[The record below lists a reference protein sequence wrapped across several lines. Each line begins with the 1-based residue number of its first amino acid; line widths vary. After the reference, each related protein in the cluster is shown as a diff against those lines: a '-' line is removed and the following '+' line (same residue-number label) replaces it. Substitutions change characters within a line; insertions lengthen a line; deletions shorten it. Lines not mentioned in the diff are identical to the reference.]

1 MRAMPVDTVLDD
13 DLEILAGAAL
23 RLLGDGAGAA
33 ELAERF
39 SRLRIPREPAD
50 AARLLDGLAL
60 LGLVRVA
67 NTLNGEPTYVPT
79 LLGQQ
84 YSGTLAGDSNQL
96 SAELAELER
105 LRTDFISTI
114 AHELRTPLTAI
125 RTSVGLLLEYS
136 VAPDPAIRTRLLEN
150 AARSADHMQRL
161 VSDLLD
167 LARFRTGHIRL
178 QLRRF
183 DACSLARDAG
193 AVIAPLIEER
203 GQSLEISVPE
213 EPVWV
218 YADRRRLE
226 QVLLNLLSNA
236 QKFSSDGARIRL
248 TLRADEEAAE
258 WSVRDEGPGISQ
270 GDQAHLFERFFT
282 REPDLIGRRAGA
294 GLGLPIALAIAQAHG
309 GTISV
314 DSTVGLGST
323 FTLATPRYTEVEADE
338 E

>member
-1 MRAMPVDTVLDD
+1 MAMMPVDAVSDD

-33 ELAERF
+33 ELVERF
-39 SRLRIPREPAD
+39 SRLRIPRDPAD
-50 AARLLDGLAL
+50 AARLLDYLSR

-84 YSGTLAGDSNQL
+84 YAGMFPGGHPL
-96 SAELAELER
+96 SVELEELER

-150 AARSADHMQRL
+150 AARSTDHMQRL
-161 VSDLLD
+161 VADLLD

-178 QLRRF
+178 QPRRF
-183 DACSLARDAG
+183 DACDLAREAG
-193 AVIAPLIEER
+193 AVIAPLIEDR
-203 GQSLEISVPE
+203 SQSLEISVPD

-236 QKFSSDGARIRL
+236 QKFSPDGARIRL
-248 TLRADEEAAE
+248 SLQAGEDRAE
-258 WSVRDEGPGISQ
+258 WSVRDEGPGIDQ
-270 GDQAHLFERFFT
+270 EDQAHLFERFFT
-282 REPDLIGRRAGA
+282 REPDALGRRAGA

-309 GTISV
+309 GTITV
-314 DSTVGLGST
+314 ASTVGQGST
-323 FTLATPRYTEVEADE
+323 FTLSTPRYTEVEADE
-338 E
+338 

>member
-1 MRAMPVDTVLDD
+1 MRAMPVDAVSDD
-13 DLEILAGAAL
+13 DLDILAGAAL

-39 SRLRIPREPAD
+39 SRLRIPRDPAD
-50 AARLLDGLAL
+50 AAGLLDGLAR

-84 YSGTLAGDSNQL
+84 YAGMLAGDSHLL
-96 SAELAELER
+96 SAELEELER

-136 VAPDPAIRTRLLEN
+136 VAPDQAIRTKLLEN

-161 VSDLLD
+161 VADLLD

-178 QLRRF
+178 QPRRF
-183 DACSLARDAG
+183 DACELARDAA

-203 GQSLEISVPE
+203 GQSLEISVPD

-236 QKFSSDGARIRL
+236 QKFSPDGARIRL
-248 TLRADEEAAE
+248 SLQAGEDQAE
-258 WSVRDEGPGISQ
+258 WSVRDEGPGIDQ
-270 GDQAHLFERFFT
+270 EDQAHLFERFFT
-282 REPDLIGRRAGA
+282 REPDLLGRRAGA

-309 GTISV
+309 GTI
-314 DSTVGLGST
+314 TVASAVGQGST